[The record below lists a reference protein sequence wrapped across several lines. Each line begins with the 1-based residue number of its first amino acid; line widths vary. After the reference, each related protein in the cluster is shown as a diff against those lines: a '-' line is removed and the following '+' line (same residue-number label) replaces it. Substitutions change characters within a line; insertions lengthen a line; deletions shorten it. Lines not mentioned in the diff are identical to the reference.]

1 MATKQRSR
9 SRRPQRPQR
18 SRDRAQYVAPVLDPT
33 WQNPY
38 TPSSAER
45 HHNERVVRRFAVRRG
60 LPLTL
65 GAAVVTVALVVLGV
79 VVSPW
84 LIAVAV
90 VFALAYAY
98 LAHRAIEGVARRGR
112 GLGAKMLA
120 TLPPGGDASQRL
132 RLVTVLDRLAAT
144 FGVDNVSA
152 FVLRDQGY
160 NAALVPD
167 GENFSLFVTSS
178 IMEDFELIELE
189 GVVAHCLAR
198 QRLGLLEREALASIL
213 SLSDDTRQS
222 LAGRGKSYRADE
234 VAAASI
240 RYPLGLAG
248 ALRKCARQ
256 QVAEDSFFSGA
267 TYRQWRWVFF
277 DQWSDRRAGDLGD
290 LDDVELR
297 ARALEEW

>member
-9 SRRPQRPQR
+9 ARRAHE
-18 SRDRAQYVAPVLDPT
+18 SRDRGPRYVAPVLDPN

-38 TPSSAER
+38 SPSMEER
-45 HHNERVVRRFAVRRG
+45 AHNQRVLRRFAVRRR
-60 LPLTL
+60 LPWALAL
-65 GAAVVTVALVVLGV
+65 GVAVVALVVVGIAT
-79 VVSPW
+79 SPW
-84 LIAVAV
+84 LILAAVVLAVA
-90 VFALAYAY
+90 FAFLGHRDLARY
-98 LAHRAIEGVARRGR
+98 IERGR
-112 GLGAKMLA
+112 TLGASMLEVLA
-120 TLPPGGDASQRL
+120 PGGDATERL

-152 FVLRDQGY
+152 FVVADQGY

-167 GENFSLFVTSS
+167 GPNYSLFVTTS
-178 IMEDFELIELE
+178 IMQDFELIELE

-198 QRLGLLEREALASIL
+198 QRLGLVERESLASVV
-213 SLSDDTRQS
+213 SLNDETRRS
-222 LAGRGKSYRADE
+222 LAGAGKTYRADE

-256 QVAEDSFFSGA
+256 RVADDSFFSSS
-267 TYRQWRWVFF
+267 TYGQWRWVFF
-277 DQWSDRRAGDLGD
+277 DQWSERTQSDLSD

>member
-9 SRRPQRPQR
+9 SRRPPI
-18 SRDRAQYVAPVLDPT
+18 SRDRGPRYVAPVLDPN
-33 WQNPY
+33 WQSPY
-38 TPSSAER
+38 APAISER
-45 HHNERVVRRFAVRRG
+45 QANESVLRHFAFRRR
-60 LPLTL
+60 LPLTVL
-65 GAAVVTVALVVLGV
+65 ASVVALALIVGVVVMPWLPILGV
-79 VVSPW
+79 VV
-84 LIAVAV
+84 
-90 VFALAYAY
+90 ALVYAWD
-98 LAHRAIEGVARRGR
+98 LRRALTSCATRGQ
-112 GLGAKMLA
+112 GLGALVLA
-120 TLPPGGDASQRL
+120 KFSPGGDSIERL

-152 FVLRDQGY
+152 FIVRDQCY

-167 GENFSLFVTSS
+167 GTKLSLFVTSAL
-178 IMEDFELIELE
+178 MQDFELIELE

-198 QRLGLLEREALASIL
+198 QRLGLLERESLASVV
-213 SLSDDTRQS
+213 SLSDIARQT
-222 LAGRGKSYRADE
+222 LAGSGAAYRADE

-256 QVAEDSFFSGA
+256 QLAPDSFFSSSA
-267 TYRQWRWVFF
+267 YAQWRWIFF
-277 DQWSDRRAGDLGD
+277 NQWSDRASDLGD

>member
-9 SRRPQRPQR
+9 ARRPHS
-18 SRDRAQYVAPVLDPT
+18 SRDRAPQYVAPVLDPS

-38 TPSSAER
+38 APSLAER
-45 HHNERVVRRFAVRRG
+45 HDHLRAVRRFAVRRS
-60 LPLTL
+60 LPQT
-65 GAAVVTVALVVLGV
+65 
-79 VVSPW
+79 
-84 LIAVAV
+84 IAVAV
-90 VFALAYAY
+90 VVLALIVGVIVVPWLPAVGVVIAALYAWMLHQSLSKY
-98 LAHRAIEGVARRGR
+98 HERGQSM
-112 GLGAKMLA
+112 GAAMLQA
-120 TLPPGGDASQRL
+120 LQPGGDATDRL

-152 FVLRDQGY
+152 FIVGDQAY

-167 GENFSLFVTSS
+167 GVKYSMYVTSA
-178 IMEDFELIELE
+178 MMADFELIELE

-198 QRLGLLEREALASIL
+198 QRLGLLERQSLASI
-213 SLSDDTRQS
+213 SKLSDDTRRS
-222 LAGRGKSYRADE
+222 LAGTGEAYRADE

-256 QVAEDSFFSGA
+256 EVARNSFFASP
-267 TYRQWRWVFF
+267 TYGQWRWIFF
-277 DQWSDRRAGDLGD
+277 DQHSDRAHGDLGD

>member
-9 SRRPQRPQR
+9 TRRPHA
-18 SRDRAQYVAPVLDPT
+18 SRDRTPQYVAPVLDPA

-38 TPSSAER
+38 APSLAER
-45 HHNERVVRRFAVRRG
+45 HDHLRAVRHFAVRRN
-60 LPLTL
+60 LPQTI
-65 GAAVVTVALVVLGV
+65 VVAIVVVALIVGV
-79 VVSPW
+79 VVVPW
-84 LIAVAV
+84 LPAVGVVIA
-90 VFALAYAY
+90 ALYAWWLHTALSKY
-98 LAHRAIEGVARRGR
+98 HERGQSM
-112 GLGAKMLA
+112 GAAMLGALQ
-120 TLPPGGDASQRL
+120 PSGDTTDRL

-152 FVLRDQGY
+152 FIVSDQAY

-167 GENFSLFVTSS
+167 GAKYSMYVTSA
-178 IMEDFELIELE
+178 MMADFELIELE

-198 QRLGLLEREALASIL
+198 QRLGLLERQSLASI
-213 SLSDDTRQS
+213 SKLSDDARHS
-222 LAGRGKSYRADE
+222 LAGSGEAYRADE

-256 QVAEDSFFSGA
+256 ELSRTSFFASP
-267 TYRQWRWVFF
+267 TYAQWRWIFF
-277 DQWSDRRAGDLGD
+277 DQHSDRSNSDLGD

>member
-1 MATKQRSR
+1 VATKQRSR
-9 SRRPQRPQR
+9 ARRNHE
-18 SRDRAQYVAPVLDPT
+18 SRDRGPRYVAPVLDPN

-38 TPSSAER
+38 SPSMEER
-45 HHNERVVRRFAVRRG
+45 SHNQRVLRRFVVRRRLPWALAV
-60 LPLTL
+60 
-65 GAAVVTVALVVLGV
+65 AVAVVALVVLGIA
-79 VVSPW
+79 VSPW
-84 LIAVAV
+84 LILVAV
-90 VFALAYAY
+90 VFAVAFGFLGHRDLARYT
-98 LAHRAIEGVARRGR
+98 ERGR
-112 GLGAKMLA
+112 TLGASMLA
-120 TLPPGGDASQRL
+120 TFQPGGDATERL

-152 FVLRDQGY
+152 FVVADQGY

-167 GENFSLFVTSS
+167 GVNFSLFVTTS
-178 IMEDFELIELE
+178 IMQDFELIELE

-198 QRLGLLEREALASIL
+198 QRLGLLERESLASVV
-213 SLSDDTRQS
+213 SLNDETRRS
-222 LAGRGKSYRADE
+222 LAGVGKTYRADE

-256 QVAEDSFFSGA
+256 QVATDSFFSSS
-267 TYRQWRWVFF
+267 TYAQWRWVFF
-277 DQWSDRRAGDLGD
+277 DQWSERTQSDLSD

>member
-1 MATKQRSR
+1 VATKQRSR
-9 SRRPQRPQR
+9 SRRPHG
-18 SRDRAQYVAPVLDPT
+18 SRDRGPTYVAPVLDPS

-38 TPSSAER
+38 TPSASER
-45 HHNERVVRRFAVRRG
+45 QHNERVVRRFAVRRQ
-60 LPLTL
+60 LPSTIAVGVLAVALIVL
-65 GAAVVTVALVVLGV
+65 GFVVTPILIVVGVALAG
-79 VVSPW
+79 S
-84 LIAVAV
+84 
-90 VFALAYAY
+90 YAY
-98 LAHRAIEGVARRGR
+98 FAHRAISGVAARGQM
-112 GLGAKMLA
+112 LGAKVLA
-120 TLPPGGDASQRL
+120 AFQPGGDTSQRL

-152 FVLRDQGY
+152 FVVRDQGY

-178 IMEDFELIELE
+178 VMTDFELIELE

-198 QRLGLLEREALASIL
+198 QRLSLLDREALASIV
-213 SLSDDTRQS
+213 SLGDDARQT
-222 LAGRGKSYRADE
+222 LAGKGKTYRADE

-240 RYPLGLAG
+240 RYPLGLAS

-256 QVAEDSFFSGA
+256 QPAPDSFFSGS
-267 TYRQWRWVFF
+267 TYAQWRWVFF
-277 DQWSDRRAGDLGD
+277 DQWSDRRESDLGD

>member
-9 SRRPQRPQR
+9 ARRPHS
-18 SRDRAQYVAPVLDPT
+18 SRDRAPQYVAPVLDPS

-38 TPSSAER
+38 APSLAER
-45 HHNERVVRRFAVRRG
+45 HDHSRAVRRFAIRRS
-60 LPLTL
+60 LPQTIVV
-65 GAAVVTVALVVLGV
+65 AVIVLALIVGVVAVPWLPVIGV
-79 VVSPW
+79 VV
-84 LIAVAV
+84 A
-90 VFALAYAY
+90 ALYAWM
-98 LAHRAIEGVARRGR
+98 LHRTLSTYHERGQSM
-112 GLGAKMLA
+112 GAAMLEA
-120 TLPPGGDASQRL
+120 LKPGGDATDRL

-152 FVLRDQGY
+152 FIVSDQAY
-160 NAALVPD
+160 NATLVPD
-167 GENFSLFVTSS
+167 GAKYSIFVTSS
-178 IMEDFELIELE
+178 MMADFELIELE

-198 QRLGLLEREALASIL
+198 QRLGLLERQSLASISKL
-213 SLSDDTRQS
+213 NDDTRQS
-222 LAGRGKSYRADE
+222 LAGKGEAYRADE

-256 QVAEDSFFSGA
+256 ELSSASFFTSP
-267 TYRQWRWVFF
+267 TYDQWRWIFF
-277 DQWSDRRAGDLGD
+277 DQHSDRTKSDLGD

>member
-1 MATKQRSR
+1 
-9 SRRPQRPQR
+9 
-18 SRDRAQYVAPVLDPT
+18 VAPVLDPS

-38 TPSSAER
+38 TPSLEER
-45 HHNERVVRRFAVRRG
+45 LHNQRVLRRFAIRRR
-60 LPLTL
+60 LPL
-65 GAAVVTVALVVLGV
+65 AIAVIVAVVALIVLGV
-79 VVSPW
+79 VVELW
-84 LIAVAV
+84 LIGVAI
-90 VFALAYAY
+90 VFAAAFAFLGRRDLARY
-98 LAHRAIEGVARRGR
+98 IERDRT
-112 GLGAKMLA
+112 LGASMLEA
-120 TLPPGGDASQRL
+120 FQPGGDATERL

-152 FVLRDQGY
+152 FVVADQGY

-167 GENFSLFVTSS
+167 GTNYSLLVTTSV
-178 IMEDFELIELE
+178 MQDFELIELE

-198 QRLGLLEREALASIL
+198 QRLGLVERESLASVVIL
-213 SLSDDTRQS
+213 NDETRRS
-222 LAGRGKSYRADE
+222 LAGVGKTYRADE

-256 QVAEDSFFSGA
+256 HVAADSFFSSP
-267 TYRQWRWVFF
+267 TYAQWRWVFF
-277 DQWSDRRAGDLGD
+277 DQWSERTTSDLSD

>member
-9 SRRPQRPQR
+9 ARRPHA
-18 SRDRAQYVAPVLDPT
+18 SRDRGPRFVAPVLDPN

-38 TPSSAER
+38 SPSSEER
-45 HHNERVVRRFAVRRG
+45 LHNQRVVRRFAVRRR
-60 LPLTL
+60 LPLAIAVL
-65 GAAVVTVALVVLGV
+65 VAVVALIVVGVVVAPWLIGAAVVIAAAFAFLGHRD
-79 VVSPW
+79 
-84 LIAVAV
+84 
-90 VFALAYAY
+90 LARYT
-98 LAHRAIEGVARRGR
+98 ERGR
-112 GLGAKMLA
+112 TLGALMLDA
-120 TLPPGGDASQRL
+120 FQPGGDATERL

-152 FVLRDQGY
+152 FVVADQGY

-167 GENFSLFVTSS
+167 GANFSLFVTTSV
-178 IMEDFELIELE
+178 MQDFELIELE
-189 GVVAHCLAR
+189 GVIAHLLAR
-198 QRLGLLEREALASIL
+198 QRLGLIERESLASVV
-213 SLSDDTRQS
+213 SLNDDTRRT
-222 LAGRGKSYRADE
+222 LAGVGKTYRADE

-256 QVAEDSFFSGA
+256 HVSADSFFSSP
-267 TYRQWRWVFF
+267 TYAQWRWVFF
-277 DQWSDRRAGDLGD
+277 DQWSERTVSDLSD

>member
-1 MATKQRSR
+1 VATKQRSR
-9 SRRPQRPQR
+9 ARRAHE
-18 SRDRAQYVAPVLDPT
+18 SRDRGPRYVAPVLDPN

-38 TPSSAER
+38 SPSMDER
-45 HHNERVVRRFAVRRG
+45 LHNQRVLRRFVVRRRLPWALAVG
-60 LPLTL
+60 F
-65 GAAVVTVALVVLGV
+65 VVVALVVLGV

-84 LIAVAV
+84 LIIVAV
-90 VFALAYAY
+90 VFAVAFGFLGHRDLARYT
-98 LAHRAIEGVARRGR
+98 ERGR
-112 GLGAKMLA
+112 TLGASMLE
-120 TLPPGGDASQRL
+120 TFRPGGDATERL

-152 FVLRDQGY
+152 FVVADQGY

-167 GENFSLFVTSS
+167 GVNYSLFVTTS
-178 IMEDFELIELE
+178 IMQDFELIELE

-198 QRLGLLEREALASIL
+198 QRLGLVERESLASVV
-213 SLSDDTRQS
+213 SLSDESRRA
-222 LAGRGKSYRADE
+222 LAGVGKTYRADE

-256 QVAEDSFFSGA
+256 QVAAESFFSSA
-267 TYRQWRWVFF
+267 TYAQWRWVFF
-277 DQWSDRRAGDLGD
+277 DQWSERTQSDLSD